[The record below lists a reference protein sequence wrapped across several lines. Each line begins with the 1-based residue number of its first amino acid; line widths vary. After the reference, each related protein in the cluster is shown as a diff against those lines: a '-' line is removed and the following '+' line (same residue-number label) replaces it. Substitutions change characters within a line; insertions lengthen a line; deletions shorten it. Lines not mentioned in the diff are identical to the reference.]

1 MSAAVICQGCGQ
13 PVPVPEDYRRN
24 KIQCPAC
31 GVICL
36 VPAGARSDAPKK
48 PAAPEPE
55 PSYDEAFKDEPA
67 LEESAA
73 EDTAPSPAARTE
85 EPAVRPKRPAAP
97 KEMLFPCRR
106 CGRMVRRQR
115 ECPVCDAPEPL
126 IPGLPNLSLDDGPP
140 DEDDDPSPYKVEGG
154 DLPVCP
160 ACRKLLDAGAVVC
173 VSCGYHLR
181 KRKKLVKQYQPIHRR
196 WETNYPLR
204 PRLALFLVLWSLT
217 LATHVIGLSLTGGPS
232 GYLASLFV
240 FTAMASFVLGTYD
253 TIELSRDRKGHVTLI
268 KTWRAFFFPLLPERL
283 YITGHSAIVTGRNS
297 ESGFWEWFV
306 LLCLLPSVI
315 PAFLW
320 WYVAIHKIMF
330 HAALARDHGYPAVMV
345 YKGWSEEQM
354 NDIAQT
360 LATATSLP
368 WDRG

>member
-1 MSAAVICQGCGQ
+1 MNAAVICQGCGQ
-13 PVPVPEDYRRN
+13 PVAVPEDYRRN

-31 GVICL
+31 GVICP

-48 PAAPEPE
+48 AAAPEPE
-55 PSYDEAFKDEPA
+55 PSYDDLFEDEPA
-67 LEESAA
+67 HKESPAEE
-73 EDTAPSPAARTE
+73 TAPAPAA
-85 EPAVRPKRPAAP
+85 PATRPAA
-97 KEMLFPCRR
+97 KELLFPCRR
-106 CGRMVRRQR
+106 CGRLVRRQR

-160 ACRKLLDAGAVVC
+160 ACRKLLTAGAVVC
-173 VSCGYHLR
+173 VSCGFHLR
-181 KRKKLVKQYQPIHRR
+181 KRKKLVKEYQPIRRR

-217 LATHVIGLSLTGGPS
+217 LATHVIGLSLTGGVS
-232 GYLASLFV
+232 SYLASLIL
-240 FTAMASFVLGTYD
+240 FTAMGSFLLGTYD
-253 TIELSRDRKGHVTLI
+253 TIDLSRDRKGHVTLV
-268 KTWRAFFFPLLPERL
+268 KTWRGCFIPLAPTRI
-283 YITGHSAIVTGRNS
+283 YITGHSGIVTGRSS
-297 ESGFWEWFV
+297 EAGFWEWFI

-330 HAALARDHGYPAVMV
+330 HVALARDHGYPAVMV
-345 YKGWSEEQM
+345 YRGWSEGQM

-360 LATATSLP
+360 LATATGFP